1 MTHIFTKIVFKPLH
15 TNLFNI
21 VLLAIFLTIGSSKVY
36 SQDLKTQ
43 STSIPASPSL
53 DSISIATIAPEIIA
67 DTTKKD
73 TIKPLKSVLDGK
85 VKYKATKY
93 TKINQKKKEITL
105 YDHAELYYKD
115 IVLKAG
121 IIVFNYEKEEV
132 YAGRIKDSAGV
143 FTQLPTFK
151 QGVNEV
157 EPDSIRFNY
166 KTEKALIWNSRTEQ
180 GEFKV
185 KAEVVKRVNDSVYF
199 MKNARFTTAK
209 DIDDPEYYF
218 KTNKVKFVPG
228 KKIVTGLTNM
238 VIADV
243 PTPLALPFAFFPM
256 SETSQSGIIIPTFND
271 TQKRGYS
278 FQNGGYYF
286 AINDNLDLS
295 VLGDYYTNG
304 SYGFSAESNYAKRYK
319 YRGRIY
325 LRYENNITSERGYP
339 DYAKNTIYNI
349 QWNHSQDPKLS
360 PNSRFSATVNMGS
373 SKYFQESV
381 NQINVG
387 SSLNNT
393 MRSSVSYSKTFQSV
407 PQVQLSLAATQSQ
420 NTNTG
425 EINMTLPSMVLNMD
439 GVYPF
444 SPADAA
450 RKGFIKNINLQ
461 YSALGDYRINTI
473 DSLFFKPEMFDAAV
487 AGMQQRI
494 PLSTNFKI
502 FKYLSAST
510 TVNYEEVWALE
521 TIKKE
526 YNPETNQDTITTV
539 KGFDSY
545 RTYNFSSGIGT
556 TIYGTFKFG
565 DNKKIQAIR
574 HVMRPSVSYTYTPSF
589 DQYYDTY
596 VGAKGEIKEYSR
608 FDQSLYGSPGISSSN
623 SIGMSLSN
631 TFEAKVTDKDSTKTE
646 AKKVM
651 LLNNLNFST
660 SYNIIADS
668 LRWAPLRVS
677 GGTSLFKNKMSVNF
691 GMTLNPY
698 ALDNSGKVIDQFNI
712 DNNGS
717 LFRMTSANFNMN
729 YSIAS
734 SDYKQKKNV
743 QGEQN
748 GGREDDLFGVNTN
761 YSDRSDNRFKSG
773 NDIVE
778 DDDDDVFAGFF
789 KYELPW
795 DVTMSYQL
803 TYSNDTRQSQITGN
817 SLMISVNS
825 QLTPKWKTGVS
836 TGYDFVNK
844 GVTFTQFRF
853 ERDLLSW
860 RMDFNWVPLGDN
872 AYWSFFIG
880 IKSGVLSDIQ
890 WEKNSQPN

>member
-1 MTHIFTKIVFKPLH
+1 MH

-21 VLLAIFLTIGSSKVY
+21 VLLAIFLTIGSSKIY
-36 SQDLKTQ
+36 SQELKTK
-43 STSIPASPSL
+43 SATIPASKSV
-53 DSISIATIAPEIIA
+53 DSITVTTIVPEIIV
-67 DTTKKD
+67 DTIKKD
-73 TIKPLKSVLDGK
+73 TIRPLKSILEGK
-85 VKYKATKY
+85 VKYKAVKY
-93 TKINQKKKEITL
+93 TRIDQKKKEITL
-105 YDHAELYYKD
+105 YDNAELYYKD

-121 IIVFNYEKEEV
+121 IIVFNYEKDEV

-286 AINDNLDLS
+286 AINNNLDLA

-325 LRYENNITSERGYP
+325 VRYENNINSERGYP
-339 DYAKNTIYNI
+339 DYSKTTIYNI

-360 PNSRFSATVNMGS
+360 PNSRFAATVNMGS

-381 NQINVG
+381 NQQNVG
-387 SSLNNT
+387 SNLNNT
-393 MRSSVSYSKTFQSV
+393 MRSSVSYSKTFQTV

-425 EINMTLPSMVLNMD
+425 EINMTLPSMVLSMD
-439 GVYPF
+439 GIYPF
-444 SPADAA
+444 SPKDGA
-450 RKGFIKNINLQ
+450 RKGMIKNLNFQ
-461 YSALGDYRINTI
+461 YNALGEYRINTV

-494 PLSTNFKI
+494 PLSTNFKL

-510 TVNYEEVWALE
+510 SANYEEVWALE

-526 YNPETNQDTITTV
+526 YNQETGKDTITTV

-565 DNKKIQAIR
+565 DNI
-574 HVMRPSVSYTYTPSF
+574 
-589 DQYYDTY
+589 
-596 VGAKGEIKEYSR
+596 
-608 FDQSLYGSPGISSSN
+608 
-623 SIGMSLSN
+623 
-631 TFEAKVTDKDSTKTE
+631 
-646 AKKVM
+646 
-651 LLNNLNFST
+651 
-660 SYNIIADS
+660 
-668 LRWAPLRVS
+668 
-677 GGTSLFKNKMSVNF
+677 
-691 GMTLNPY
+691 
-698 ALDNSGKVIDQFNI
+698 
-712 DNNGS
+712 
-717 LFRMTSANFNMN
+717 
-729 YSIAS
+729 
-734 SDYKQKKNV
+734 
-743 QGEQN
+743 
-748 GGREDDLFGVNTN
+748 
-761 YSDRSDNRFKSG
+761 
-773 NDIVE
+773 
-778 DDDDDVFAGFF
+778 
-789 KYELPW
+789 
-795 DVTMSYQL
+795 
-803 TYSNDTRQSQITGN
+803 
-817 SLMISVNS
+817 
-825 QLTPKWKTGVS
+825 
-836 TGYDFVNK
+836 
-844 GVTFTQFRF
+844 
-853 ERDLLSW
+853 
-860 RMDFNWVPLGDN
+860 
-872 AYWSFFIG
+872 
-880 IKSGVLSDIQ
+880 
-890 WEKNSQPN
+890 

>member
-1 MTHIFTKIVFKPLH
+1 MH

-21 VLLAIFLTIGSSKVY
+21 VLLAIFLTIGSSKIY
-36 SQDLKTQ
+36 SQELKTK
-43 STSIPASPSL
+43 SATIPASKSV
-53 DSISIATIAPEIIA
+53 DSITVTTIVPEIIV
-67 DTTKKD
+67 DTIKKD
-73 TIKPLKSVLDGK
+73 TIRPLKSILEGK
-85 VKYKATKY
+85 VKYKAVKY
-93 TKINQKKKEITL
+93 TRIDQKKKEITL
-105 YDHAELYYKD
+105 YDNAELYYKD

-121 IIVFNYEKEEV
+121 IIVFNYEKDEV

-286 AINDNLDLS
+286 AINNNLDLA

-325 LRYENNITSERGYP
+325 VRYENNINSERGYP
-339 DYAKNTIYNI
+339 DYSKTTIYNI

-360 PNSRFSATVNMGS
+360 PNSRFAATVNMGS

-381 NQINVG
+381 NQQNVG
-387 SSLNNT
+387 SNLNNT
-393 MRSSVSYSKTFQSV
+393 MRSSVSYSKTFQTV

-425 EINMTLPSMVLNMD
+425 EINMTLPSMVLSMD
-439 GVYPF
+439 GIYPF
-444 SPADAA
+444 SPKDGA
-450 RKGFIKNINLQ
+450 RKGMIKNLNFQ
-461 YSALGDYRINTI
+461 YNALGEYRINTV

-494 PLSTNFKI
+494 PLSTNFKL

-510 TVNYEEVWALE
+510 SANYEEVWALE

-526 YNPETNQDTITTV
+526 YNQETGKDTITTV

-589 DQYYDTY
+589 EQYYDTY
-596 VGAKGEIKEYSR
+596 VGAKGEIKQYTR
-608 FDQSLYGSPGISSSN
+608 FDQSLYGSPGVSSSN
-623 SIGMSLSN
+623 SVGMSLSN

-660 SYNIIADS
+660 SYNVIADS

-677 GGTSLFKNKMSVNF
+677 GGTTLFKNKMSVNF

-698 ALDNSGKVIDQFNI
+698 ALNNAGKVINEFNI

-717 LFRMTSANFNMN
+717 LFRMTNANLSMN

-748 GGREDDLFGVNTN
+748 GGREDDLFGVNTTFN
-761 YSDRSDNRFKSG
+761 DRSNNQYDSG
-773 NDIVE
+773 DDIVE
-778 DDDDDVFAGFF
+778 DKDEDEFAGFF

-795 DVTMSYQL
+795 DITMSYQL
-803 TYSNDTRQSQITGN
+803 SYSNDTRQSKITGN
-817 SLMISVNS
+817 SLMISANT

-853 ERDLLSW
+853 ERDLMSW

-880 IKSGVLSDIQ
+880 IKSGVLSDIK
-890 WEKNSQPN
+890 WEKQSQRN